1 MRTDEEI
8 LARIEARQPE
18 DFFGFEI
25 TDLLIR
31 LPFEKA
37 APYLSDE
44 ARAAGGAEWK
54 VQPRDR
60 ESVLKEMLEYM
71 SFAWDKANNCRGL
84 SAGRSMCHYMAWVW
98 LVGDDLGDLTEYEFY
113 GKDNLVKICQ
123 HYGWDSSQWDDGE
136 RTN

>member
-1 MRTDEEI
+1 MKTDDEI
-8 LARIEARQPE
+8 LARIEARKGE

-25 TDLLIR
+25 GDLLIR
-31 LPFEKA
+31 LPFNLAK
-37 APYLSDE
+37 PYLNDE
-44 ARAAGGAEWK
+44 AKEEDWK
-54 VQPRDR
+54 VAPRDR
-60 ESVLKEMLEYM
+60 DSVLKEMHEYM

-98 LVGDDLGDLTEYEFY
+98 LVGDDEVFGDLTEYEFY

-136 RTN
+136 RHN

>member
-1 MRTDEEI
+1 MRTDDEI
-8 LARIEARQPE
+8 LARIEARKEE
-18 DFFGFEI
+18 DFFGFEL

-37 APYLSDE
+37 RPYVSDE
-44 ARAAGGAEWK
+44 ITEAGWTTL
-54 VQPRDR
+54 PRDR
-60 ESVLKEMLEYM
+60 DSVLKEMHEYM
-71 SFAWDKANNCRGL
+71 SFAWDKANNCRSL

-98 LVGDDLGDLTEYEFY
+98 LVGDEEVFGDLTDYQYY
-113 GKDNLVKICQ
+113 GKDNLVKICN